1 MKKDIDKKLKELF
14 DFQKFEE
21 NPKLSQTIKDS
32 LKGDTS
38 IISDMELSNVT
49 GAGFG
54 VLTDKTCPNCKQ
66 QGTYYKIVNP
76 IGHNVLYFCKSCGF
90 SELLNK

>member
-1 MKKDIDKKLKELF
+1 MM
-14 DFQKFEE
+14 
-21 NPKLSQTIKDS
+21 NLSSMQVVV
-32 LKGDTS
+32 LMG
-38 IISDMELSNVT
+38 
-49 GAGFG
+49 GFG